1 MCSVMTRTVGPDT
14 KLRRMQNKPVMTMLM
29 RGLSLLFLSG
39 FLLASPI
46 PVPDQPSHVSQLY
59 LPMDLYTGE
68 GVRIEKGSYNL
79 ELHFEK
85 GHHSLVFLRGE
96 RIIAVVNGLPHQKQA
111 SQTWVVPVV
120 GTLFFRPTAIPIGTD
135 EERHYSK
142 TGQAQYEYEPRDW
155 KATMR
160 VFQSVDSGNK
170 EILFV
175 LQKTG
180 ETGEPTRNNFLLF
193 LDKD

>member
-1 MCSVMTRTVGPDT
+1 
-14 KLRRMQNKPVMTMLM
+14 MLM
-29 RGLSLLFLSG
+29 RGLSLLLLSG

-79 ELHFEK
+79 ELRFEK

-96 RIIAVVNGLPHQKQA
+96 RIIAVVNGLPHQEEV
-111 SQTWVVPVV
+111 SQKWVIPVV
-120 GTLFFRPTAIPIGTD
+120 GTLFLRPTAIPIGTD

-160 VFQSVDSGNK
+160 VFQSVDEGNK
-170 EILFV
+170 EIRFV

-180 ETGEPTRNNFLLF
+180 KLGEPTRNNFLLF
-193 LDKD
+193 LDKN

>member
-1 MCSVMTRTVGPDT
+1 MTRAVGPDT
-14 KLRRMQNKPVMTMLM
+14 RLSRMQNKPVMMLLM
-29 RGLSLLFLSG
+29 RGLSLLLLSG

-68 GVRIEKGSYNL
+68 GLRIEKGSYNL
-79 ELHFEK
+79 ELRFEK

-96 RIIAVVNGLPHQKQA
+96 RIIAVVNGLPHQEEV
-111 SQTWVVPVV
+111 SQKWVIPVV
-120 GTLFFRPTAIPIGTD
+120 GTLFLRPTAIPIGTD

-160 VFQSVDSGNK
+160 VFQSVDEGNK
-170 EILFV
+170 EIRFV

-180 ETGEPTRNNFLLF
+180 KLGEPTRNNFLLF
-193 LDKD
+193 LDKN